1 MNLKKIKILGVV
13 IITIL
18 SFISHFAYD
27 IFPNIIFSFIFPV
40 NESIWEHMKILFT
53 STLIYSLIEY
63 IILKKY
69 NITYNNL
76 PFNSFMFILSGGIAY
91 TIGSILY
98 GIGHNVKW
106 FHSVF
111 HFFCLLGT
119 ILQAIGIIIMIM

>member
-1 MNLKKIKILGVV
+1 MGEITVYHIILLLIEWIFAFIGISINAYDFNKLWVRIVSMTLYLILGWA
-13 IITIL
+13 IML
-18 SFISHFAYD
+18 
-27 IFPNIIFSFIFPV
+27 FP
-40 NESIWEHMKILFT
+40 SI
-53 STLIYSLIEY
+53 
-63 IILKKY
+63 
-69 NITYNNL
+69 YNNL